1 MSQITIAPNT
11 RAVTVTVTPL
21 AAGRRITLT
30 RIPAPTRNIEIMDSA
45 LRDLI
50 TRLNAGQAG
59 QIMAH
64 NGTTWVWS
72 DVIPG

>member
-1 MSQITIAPNT
+1 MSQVTISPNA
-11 RAVTVTVTPL
+11 RAVAVTVTPL
-21 AAGRRITLT
+21 APGRRITLT

-45 LRDLI
+45 LRDLL
-50 TRLNAGQAG
+50 TRLASGTAG

-64 NGTTWVWS
+64 NGETWVWS